1 MNASDEKAII
11 EMLATVREQAATIAQ
26 LKERV
31 EYLQKQN
38 EMLIQRM
45 PISAPDTFPL
55 NPTWVFSPDH
65 TPNPNETTCATC

>member
-45 PISAPDTFPL
+45 PISAPDTFPT
-55 NPTWVFSPDH
+55 NPVWVFSHPYS
-65 TPNPNETTCATC
+65 PVPNEITCATC